1 MESGAYDIELLA
13 TLDDHGR
20 PWLVVVDASGST
32 AKWLARIRGVTRR
45 RAAYVVAVLARL
57 HDATARRGFDF
68 NTHRDALVR
77 FREWRR
83 LKPSG
88 SFRMIANRVQ
98 AALVQNGEVATGGAT
113 EGCLAP
119 IVLNANV
126 VPRIAPSAESFYAPL
141 FMGPAPGANQA
152 TAATAPDDRDRLHAA
167 GSAPAIDPRM
177 PPVPSLF
184 VGRAADVETLLDRL
198 EKAAQVRAPEQ
209 RVQMVAALKG
219 MAGVGKTSLA
229 VHLASRPEIRR
240 WFPGGV
246 LWAHTGSSPQVAADL
261 SHWGALLED
270 PSVRSEPSTMRL
282 AERVAALADASPVL
296 AIVDDVQSVDDVV
309 MFQTAIG
316 RRSVLLA
323 TTRRPLLASQIARRR
338 AEQVHEVRTLGLD
351 DAHVL
356 LEAIAP
362 AVRATSRAIRTRL
375 LRQLGGLPIAIHVAG
390 RLLASEAESGLD
402 VERLA
407 AELASAKPP
416 LRWMLALEAP
426 HEMYVGS
433 LDPLRSTTPK
443 MRTLLERS
451 LACLSEDARRHFALM
466 GGLPDESRV
475 PAAVLADLWETDDPR
490 ATIRELV
497 AAGLLDVAGPDQFS
511 LHSLINAFAS
521 LLLHDGQH
529 DTTAARRRS
538 RARRDRP
545 TG

>member
-1 MESGAYDIELLA
+1 MDETEA
-13 TLDDHGR
+13 TVVLVAGVDAHGHATI
-20 PWLVVVDASGST
+20 LVVRDDEPNVDVT
-32 AKWLARIRGVTRR
+32 AWRDSLREGDNVMT
-45 RAAYVVAVLARL
+45 RAAQVIAIIAGQK
-57 HDATARRGFDF
+57 RRGFEF
-68 NTHRDALVR
+68 GEC
-77 FREWRR
+77 RERLSRAWGVDENSYGKTIARR
-83 LKPSG
+83 IQKAIT
-88 SFRMIANRVQ
+88 R
-98 AALVQNGEVATGGAT
+98 GGAVAL
-113 EGCLAP
+113 EDRGDGMLAP
-119 IVLNANV
+119 FILQAYVHCE
-126 VPRIAPSAESFYAPL
+126 IAPDAVELYAPL
-141 FMGPAPGANQA
+141 FDDDTDRSGAA
-152 TAATAPDDRDRLHAA
+152 LDRPSVAHSSA
-167 GSAPAIDPRM
+167 APAARSAAPVDPRM

-184 VGRAADVETLLDRL
+184 VGRTADVETLLDRL
-198 EKAAQVRAPEQ
+198 EKAAQARAPEL

-229 VHLASRPEIRR
+229 VHLASRPEISR

-309 MFQTAIG
+309 MFETAIG

-323 TTRRPLLASQIARRR
+323 TTRRPLLASQIARR

-443 MRTLLERS
+443 IRTLLERS

-497 AAGLLDVAGPDQFS
+497 ASGLLDVAGPDQFS

-521 LLLHDGQH
+521 LLLHGGQH
-529 DTTAARRRS
+529 DTTPAARRRS